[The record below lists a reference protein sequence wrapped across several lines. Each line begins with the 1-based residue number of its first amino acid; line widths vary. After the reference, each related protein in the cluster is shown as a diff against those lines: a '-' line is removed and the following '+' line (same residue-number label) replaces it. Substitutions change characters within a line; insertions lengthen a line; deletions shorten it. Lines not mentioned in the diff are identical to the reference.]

1 MKNKRTKLIKIA
13 IIETIGGSG
22 GMTIYDMGVC
32 NGLSSNSCEVHLY
45 TSSETPELEKNRSF
59 HVHRFFSNIYNKN
72 FNKISRFSNFFI
84 GILKINSH
92 TKKVEP
98 DIIYS
103 HLFTFSLAELLL
115 ILYLS
120 LKKKKTVINIHDPNS
135 LGRKSNRLIKLFIQN
150 LLKLNTFF
158 LTSHTKYS
166 LDIIQKDFPKKNC
179 SLMPHSDIDIFY
191 SNNKNEFD
199 SKAFLGL
206 DTCYKYILFFGT
218 IKKSKGLD
226 ILIKAWSR
234 LFNDFQQYKLLIV
247 GRQWQ
252 DGTSDYRK
260 IIENYDVQGS
270 TIWINERIDDDIVN
284 LYFKSSDIVVLPYT
298 EIYSSGVL
306 LRAIGYKKPLIV
318 SDQEA
323 FLEVVD
329 KESAFIFKTG
339 SVSNL
344 TDTLKTSIE
353 DQDLRNKA
361 QLKLTKLIDEKYSW
375 NKIGKVMREYFLWV
389 HENEVNQ

>member
-1 MKNKRTKLIKIA
+1 
-13 IIETIGGSG
+13 
-22 GMTIYDMGVC
+22 V
-32 NGLSSNSCEVHLY
+32 
-45 TSSETPELEKNRSF
+45 
-59 HVHRFFSNIYNKN
+59 
-72 FNKISRFSNFFI
+72 
-84 GILKINSH
+84 
-92 TKKVEP
+92 
-98 DIIYS
+98 
-103 HLFTFSLAELLL
+103 
-115 ILYLS
+115 
-120 LKKKKTVINIHDPNS
+120 
-135 LGRKSNRLIKLFIQN
+135 
-150 LLKLNTFF
+150 
-158 LTSHTKYS
+158 
-166 LDIIQKDFPKKNC
+166 
-179 SLMPHSDIDIFY
+179 
-191 SNNKNEFD
+191 
-199 SKAFLGL
+199 
-206 DTCYKYILFFGT
+206 
-218 IKKSKGLD
+218 
-226 ILIKAWSR
+226 
-234 LFNDFQQYKLLIV
+234 LIV